1 MATVP
6 ARVQGHD
13 LPKADVVPAPRKL
26 HPNGA
31 MGLMTLTELVV
42 KAVRVTVAEMA
53 ECRGYRADPWL
64 LWGRS
69 VGWQAARRE
78 RPQVE
83 RAEGC
88 STVQGTVMEA
98 RMVLRWQGGKYVQKV
113 KCNKS

>member
-1 MATVP
+1 M
-6 ARVQGHD
+6 
-13 LPKADVVPAPRKL
+13 VPAPRKL

-31 MGLMTLTELVV
+31 KGLTTLTELVV
-42 KAVRVTVAEMA
+42 KTVRVAVAEMG
-53 ECRGYRADPWL
+53 ECQGYRADPWL

-78 RPQVE
+78 RPQVNW
-83 RAEGC
+83 AEGY

-98 RMVLRWQGGKYVQKV
+98 RMVLRWQGGNYVQKV